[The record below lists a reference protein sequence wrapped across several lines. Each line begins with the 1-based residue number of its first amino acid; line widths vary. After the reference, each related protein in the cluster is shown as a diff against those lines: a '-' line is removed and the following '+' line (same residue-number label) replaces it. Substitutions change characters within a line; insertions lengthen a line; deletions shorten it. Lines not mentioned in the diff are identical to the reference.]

1 MRAVRPWLLVF
12 TIAFLLSFVVTAIG
26 SGLIEEKAIFGT
38 RESAAARRYM
48 ISLLENEPHT
58 LIALT
63 PRTDVVNRAMQ
74 FAQAEVAQGQIT
86 VNSLTYIGGRNAGA
100 LSVHSYLDLCRLQ
113 GIEIRSQGFGET
125 RPIAPND
132 TPDGRRQNRRV
143 EVVVQDAQDAQ

>member
-1 MRAVRPWLLVF
+1 MTRAASPWVVIFL
-12 TIAFLLSFVVTAIG
+12 IAFLLSFVVTAIG
-26 SGLIEEKAIFGT
+26 SGLIEEKAVFGT

-100 LSVHSYLDLCRLQ
+100 LSVHSYALELR
-113 GIEIRSQGFGET
+113 
-125 RPIAPND
+125 N
-132 TPDGRRQNRRV
+132 PDGQLQFFPLALTLVEGKVIRR
-143 EVVVQDAQDAQ
+143 E

>member
-1 MRAVRPWLLVF
+1 MRAVRPWALVF
-12 TIAFLLSFVVTAIG
+12 AIAFLLSFVVVAIG
-26 SGLIEEKAIFGT
+26 SGLIEEKALFGT

-86 VNSLTYIGGRNAGA
+86 VNSMTYLGGRNAGA
-100 LSVHSYLDLCRLQ
+100 LSVHAYALELR
-113 GIEIRSQGFGET
+113 
-125 RPIAPND
+125 N
-132 TPDGRRQNRRV
+132 PDGQLQFFPLALTLVEGKVIRR
-143 EVVVQDAQDAQ
+143 E

>member
-1 MRAVRPWLLVF
+1 MRAVRPWALVF
-12 TIAFLLSFVVTAIG
+12 AIAFLLSFVVTAIG

-74 FAQAEVAQGQIT
+74 FAQAEVAQGSIT
-86 VNSLTYIGGRNAGA
+86 VNSLTYIGGRNTGA
-100 LSVHSYLDLCRLQ
+100 LSVHSYALELRSSDGQLQ
-113 GIEIRSQGFGET
+113 FFPLALTLVEGKVIRRE
-125 RPIAPND
+125 
-132 TPDGRRQNRRV
+132 
-143 EVVVQDAQDAQ
+143 

>member
-74 FAQAEVAQGQIT
+74 FAQAEVAQGSIT
-86 VNSLTYIGGRNAGA
+86 VNSLTYIGGRNTGA
-100 LSVHSYLDLCRLQ
+100 LSVHSYALELRSSDGQLQ
-113 GIEIRSQGFGET
+113 FFPLALTLVEGKVIRRE
-125 RPIAPND
+125 
-132 TPDGRRQNRRV
+132 
-143 EVVVQDAQDAQ
+143 

>member
-1 MRAVRPWLLVF
+1 MSALRPWLLGF
-12 TIAFLLSFVVTAIG
+12 LISFLLGFVVVALG
-26 SGLIEEKAIFGT
+26 SGLIEEKAVFGT

-86 VNSLTYIGGRNAGA
+86 VNSLTYLGGRNAGA
-100 LSVHSYLDLCRLQ
+100 LSVHSYA
-113 GIEIRSQGFGET
+113 IELR
-125 RPIAPND
+125 N
-132 TPDGRRQNRRV
+132 PDGQLQFFPLALTLVEGKVIRR
-143 EVVVQDAQDAQ
+143 E